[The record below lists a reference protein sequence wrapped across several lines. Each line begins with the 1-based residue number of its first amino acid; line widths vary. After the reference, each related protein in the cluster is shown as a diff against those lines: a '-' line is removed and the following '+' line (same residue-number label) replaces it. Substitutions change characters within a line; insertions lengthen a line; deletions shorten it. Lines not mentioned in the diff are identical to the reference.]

1 MTEMVY
7 KYFKQ
12 ALNFVD
18 PKKKYIFTDEDI
30 KFFVKTLTNNIKEE
44 QKKHINSF
52 IDMFSNDRIKFSFK
66 SLTKGNNYVDLRF
79 YVKCDVCFV
88 NIFQIKCQTYYES
101 QRLDIAF
108 NNNTKK
114 LIDNTF
120 YFDESES
127 EKIFKIIVKF
137 LCKDIV

>member
-1 MTEMVY
+1 MT
-7 KYFKQ
+7 K
-12 ALNFVD
+12 
-18 PKKKYIFTDEDI
+18 KKKYIFTDDDI

-52 IDMFSNDRIKFSFK
+52 IDMFSNDKIKFSFK

-114 LIDNTF
+114 LIGITL

>member
-1 MTEMVY
+1 MT
-7 KYFKQ
+7 K
-12 ALNFVD
+12 
-18 PKKKYIFTDEDI
+18 KKKYIFTDDDI

-52 IDMFSNDRIKFSFK
+52 IDMFSNDKIEFSFK

-114 LIDNTF
+114 LIGITL

>member
-52 IDMFSNDRIKFSFK
+52 IDMFSNDKIKFSFK

-101 QRLDIAF
+101 QRLDISF
-108 NNNTKK
+108 NNNTEK

-120 YFDESES
+120 YFDAVEA